1 MANEIEKVNSIAI
14 GDIEKVSSRTDDN
27 IQAINSLEFT
37 GSSPYTA
44 HVFTSTGELNVSS
57 GGEAQILVVGG
68 GGSAG
73 VSNTSSYDDPAG
85 AGGAGGF
92 RVLSMTLADST
103 YYKAVVGGEE
113 ATSSFQVLS
122 GGSGSPA
129 SGYATA
135 HTDSAG
141 NSLSGGNE
149 YTNAEGGG
157 KGVMVLAV
165 MAVALEVV
173 EDFGKVQQLEHKL
186 LVVELVLFQ
195 KHRDIPVGMLTDYLP
210 LGVQEVVVEQQKPV
224 IRTGMVVVGVD

>member
-103 YYKAVVGGEE
+103 YYKAVIGGEE
-113 ATSSFQVLS
+113 ATSSFQILS

-141 NSLSGGNE
+141 NTLVAGSGNE
-149 YTNAEGGG
+149 YTSAEGGG
-157 KGVMVLAV
+157 KGGRG
-165 MAVALEVV
+165 
-173 EDFGKVQQLEHKL
+173 DGSS
-186 LVVELVLFQ
+186 
-195 KHRDIPVGMLTDYLP
+195 G
-210 LGVQEVVVEQQKPV
+210 
-224 IRTGMVVVGVD
+224 